1 MIPLRQFVPS
11 VQQFV
16 VGHRGSSGTAPE
28 NTLTSIR
35 QALDAGVDMIE
46 LDVQLT
52 GDHEIIVF
60 HDAVL
65 GRTTEGK
72 GRVQAST
79 LREMQK
85 LDAGL
90 WFSEEYRGEIVP
102 SLRQAISLIQGKA
115 YLNIEIKP
123 PQQEENYH
131 IRLEKILECIFEMKM
146 EQFTLFGSFHHVALA
161 HLKRQ
166 YPELHTA
173 AINVPNDK
181 RLPSEIADEIG
192 CEGFICSMR
201 ELTRKRSEN
210 ALRSGIYL
218 GVYTINSLEDFQF
231 ALSRKAKAIATNYPA
246 RIQEY
251 LKNGSIP
258 NIR

>member
-1 MIPLRQFVPS
+1 MLSLRQFVPS

-28 NTLTSIR
+28 NTLASIR
-35 QALDAGVDMIE
+35 KALEAGVDMIE

-52 GDHEIIVF
+52 ADREIVVF

-65 GRTTEGK
+65 GRTTQGK
-72 GRVQAST
+72 GRVQYTT
-79 LREMQK
+79 LGEMQS
-85 LDAGL
+85 LDAGS
-90 WFSEEYRGEIVP
+90 WFSEEYQGEVVP
-102 SLRQAISLIQGKA
+102 SLRQAINLIRGKA

-123 PQQEENYH
+123 PQQDEDYH
-131 IRLEKILECIFEMKM
+131 IRLEKILECIFENQM
-146 EQFTLFGSFHHVALA
+146 EQFTLFGSFHHGALA
-161 HLKRQ
+161 HLKRR

-192 CEGFICSMR
+192 CEGFICSLR
-201 ELTRKRSEN
+201 ELTYKRSED

-218 GVYTINSLEDFQF
+218 GVYTVNTEEDLTF
-231 ALSRKAKAIATNYPA
+231 ALIRKAKAIATNYPA

-251 LKNGSIP
+251 LKQQ
-258 NIR
+258 